1 MEMLDASKYSCSLG
15 LQMELQK
22 RITEQTILKQGSSSK
37 CANWCSRILN
47 PEASQTQNIP
57 LVNLKVK
64 LFRKKLNV
72 NIKYSGIKKMSVLY
86 LTVLKDT
93 DTERRWYQ
101 FIFRDKIHQTQYIT
115 QRQDGYTYSSDF
127 R

>member
-1 MEMLDASKYSCSLG
+1 
-15 LQMELQK
+15 
-22 RITEQTILKQGSSSK
+22 
-37 CANWCSRILN
+37 
-47 PEASQTQNIP
+47 
-57 LVNLKVK
+57 
-64 LFRKKLNV
+64 
-72 NIKYSGIKKMSVLY
+72 MSVLY